1 MLPQAAVSRIVG
13 IGYASTYSPN
23 FETVHAS
30 HANIQHNSE
39 SRCPLLTTIKRRLHY
54 GWVIFLLTFSNLT
67 VEGGSKNVQSVFL
80 VALRDHF
87 RSSVALTA
95 AIFSA
100 SGLFGAFIAPLLG
113 IVLDR
118 YGPRVLFPIAGC
130 FILVGWLTSSMA
142 SEVWQ
147 LFFFY
152 SVVATVGQV
161 GISSF
166 SATATLA
173 PWFPRTRG
181 VALGMADAGN
191 PAGQA
196 IVVPLAQ
203 VIVSTLG
210 WQWAFRIFGV
220 AFFLL
225 VAVPNLLFQKRPPER
240 WGETADEDGG
250 VGELAGVQAAPANSP
265 TRTEA
270 PAPTPVSEVLREPAV
285 WLLLGARAVNSVGN
299 HMIMVHILAFLFLAG
314 YGKIEAALAI
324 GIAGMLGI
332 GGRPLTGLLSDLI
345 GREIVYTIGMTMSVA
360 AVVMVL
366 FFSAG
371 GAWWVLVTFV
381 ALNGLSD
388 GISGLLIGA
397 KAADLYPPRMLG
409 RVMGMMEVGRGIGI
423 GLGPI
428 LAGVLFDFQGDYF
441 WAFLISAALTTAS
454 VFLMWAVRLTGRGQT
469 RHAGQVVEEK

>member
-1 MLPQAAVSRIVG
+1 MLTA
-13 IGYASTYSPN
+13 
-23 FETVHAS
+23 
-30 HANIQHNSE
+30 
-39 SRCPLLTTIKRRLHY
+39 LKRRIHY

-95 AIFSA
+95 AVFSA
-100 SGLFGAFIAPLLG
+100 SGLFGAFVAPLLG

-130 FILVGWLTSSMA
+130 FILVGWLASSMVN
-142 SEVWQ
+142 EVWQ
-147 LFFFY
+147 LFIVY
-152 SVVATVGQV
+152 SVIATVGQV

-173 PWFPRTRG
+173 PWFPRSRG

-203 VIVSTLG
+203 LIVSTIG

-225 VAVPNLLFQKRPPER
+225 VVIPNLLLQKRPPEG
-240 WGETADEDGG
+240 WGERDGAEDSALETAVVPFTPVESP
-250 VGELAGVQAAPANSP
+250 APAETS
-265 TRTEA
+265 TQ
-270 PAPTPVSEVLREPAV
+270 TPLGEVLREPAV

-314 YGKIEAALAI
+314 YGEIQAALAI

-332 GGRPLTGLLSDLI
+332 GGRPLTGLLSDKI
-345 GREIVYTIGMTMSVA
+345 GREPVYTAGMAMSVA
-360 AVVMVL
+360 AVVLVL

-371 GAWWVLVTFV
+371 GTWWVLVTFV

-397 KAADLYPPRMLG
+397 RAADLYPPRMLG

-428 LAGVLFDFQGDYF
+428 LAGLLFDLQGDYF
-441 WAFLISAALTTAS
+441 QAFLISAGLTTAS
-454 VFLMWAVRLTGRGQT
+454 VFLMWAVRLTNRSRG
-469 RHAGQVVEEK
+469 AVAW

>member
-1 MLPQAAVSRIVG
+1 MLS
-13 IGYASTYSPN
+13 
-23 FETVHAS
+23 
-30 HANIQHNSE
+30 
-39 SRCPLLTTIKRRLHY
+39 
-54 GWVIFLLTFSNLT
+54 FSNLT

-87 RSSVALTA
+87 RTSVALTA
-95 AIFSA
+95 AVFSA
-100 SGLFGAFIAPLLG
+100 SGLFGAFVAPLLG
-113 IVLDR
+113 VVLDR
-118 YGPRVLFPIAGC
+118 FGPRVLFPIAGC
-130 FILVGWLTSSMA
+130 FILVGWLASSMA
-142 SEVWQ
+142 SELWQ

-152 SVVATVGQV
+152 SVIATVGQV

-173 PWFPRTRG
+173 PWFPRTKG

-203 VIVSTLG
+203 LIVSTIG

-220 AFFLL
+220 AFFIL
-225 VAVPNLLFQKRPPER
+225 VAIPNLLLQKRPPEG
-240 WGETADEDGG
+240 WGETGNTGDGPARG
-250 VGELAGVQAAPANSP
+250 AAVP
-265 TRTEA
+265 TILEKPPEEKPPYPGDT
-270 PAPTPVSEVLREPAV
+270 PAPSPVDEVLREPAV

-299 HMIMVHILAFLFLAG
+299 HMTMVHILAFLFLAG
-314 YGKIEAALAI
+314 YGEIQAALAI
-324 GIAGMLGI
+324 GIAGLLGI
-332 GGRPLTGLLSDLI
+332 GGRPATGLMSDII
-345 GREIVYTIGMTMSVA
+345 GREIVYSIGMTMSVTA
-360 AVVMVL
+360 IILVL
-366 FFSAG
+366 FLG
-371 GAWWVLVTFV
+371 GGGTWWVLVTFV

-428 LAGVLFDFQGDYF
+428 LAGLLFDLEGDYF
-441 WAFLISAALTTAS
+441 WAFLISAGLTTAS
-454 VFLMWAVRLTGRGQT
+454 VFFMWGVRLTARDRRRQT
-469 RHAGQVVEEK
+469 G

>member
-1 MLPQAAVSRIVG
+1 M
-13 IGYASTYSPN
+13 
-23 FETVHAS
+23 
-30 HANIQHNSE
+30 
-39 SRCPLLTTIKRRLHY
+39 LTTIKRRVHY
-54 GWVIFLLTFSNLT
+54 GWVVFLLTFSNLT

-113 IVLDR
+113 MILDR
-118 YGPRVLFPIAGC
+118 FGPRALFPMAAC
-130 FILVGWLTSSMA
+130 FILVGWLASSMA

-181 VALGMADAGN
+181 VALGLADAGN

-203 VIVSTLG
+203 LIVSTLG

-220 AFFLL
+220 AFFVL

-240 WGETADEDGG
+240 WGETADA
-250 VGELAGVQAAPANSP
+250 VGSAREETVVPVAPSETAAS
-265 TRTEA
+265 
-270 PAPTPVSEVLREPAV
+270 TPVGEVLREPAV

-299 HMIMVHILAFLFLAG
+299 HMIMVHILAYLFLAG
-314 YGKIEAALAI
+314 YGEIQAALAI
-324 GIAGMLGI
+324 GIAGLLGI
-332 GGRPLTGLLSDLI
+332 GGRPATGLLSDMI
-345 GREIVYTIGMTMSVA
+345 GREIVYSIGMTMSVA
-360 AVVMVL
+360 AVILVL
-366 FFSAG
+366 LFGEG
-371 GAWWVLVTFV
+371 GTWWVLIIFV
-381 ALNGLSD
+381 GLNGLSD

-397 KAADLYPPRMLG
+397 KAADLYPARMLG

-428 LAGVLFDFQGDYF
+428 LAGILFDLLGDYF
-441 WAFLISAALTTAS
+441 LAFLISAALTTIS
-454 VFLMWAVRLTGRGQT
+454 VFLMWTVRLTARNRGLT
-469 RHAGQVVEEK
+469 PATSGG

>member
-1 MLPQAAVSRIVG
+1 MLTAV
-13 IGYASTYSPN
+13 
-23 FETVHAS
+23 
-30 HANIQHNSE
+30 
-39 SRCPLLTTIKRRLHY
+39 KRRLHY

-95 AIFSA
+95 AVFSA

-113 IVLDR
+113 VILDR
-118 YGPRVLFPIAGC
+118 FGPKVLFPVAGC
-130 FILVGWLTSSMA
+130 FILVGWLASSMV

-147 LFFFY
+147 LFIFY
-152 SVVATVGQV
+152 SVIATVGQV

-173 PWFPRTRG
+173 PWFPRSRG

-196 IVVPLAQ
+196 VVVPLAQ
-203 VIVSTLG
+203 LIVSTLG

-220 AFFLL
+220 VFFLL
-225 VAVPNLLFQKRPPER
+225 VVIPNLLFQRRAPENWDNR
-240 WGETADEDGG
+240 VTTGTEGEDLP
-250 VGELAGVQAAPANSP
+250 VVAAASP
-265 TRTEA
+265 ETVE
-270 PAPTPVSEVLREPAV
+270 TPVQSSIGEVLREPAV

-299 HMIMVHILAFLFLAG
+299 HMTMVHILAFLFLAG
-314 YGKIEAALAI
+314 YGEIQAALAI
-324 GIAGMLGI
+324 GIAGLLGI
-332 GGRPLTGLLSDLI
+332 GGRPATGLLSDII

-360 AVVMVL
+360 AVILVL
-366 FFSAG
+366 FLGAG
-371 GAWWVLVTFV
+371 GAWWVLVVFV

-397 KAADLYPPRMLG
+397 KAADLYPPQMLG
-409 RVMGMMEVGRGIGI
+409 KVMGMMEVGRGIGI

-428 LAGVLFDFQGDYF
+428 LAGLLFDLQGDYF
-441 WAFLISAALTTAS
+441 LAFLISAGMTTAS
-454 VFLMWAVRLTGRGQT
+454 VFLMWGVRFTVRS
-469 RHAGQVVEEK
+469 RNSASK

>member
-1 MLPQAAVSRIVG
+1 MLTAV
-13 IGYASTYSPN
+13 
-23 FETVHAS
+23 
-30 HANIQHNSE
+30 
-39 SRCPLLTTIKRRLHY
+39 KRRLHY
-54 GWVIFLLTFSNLT
+54 GWVIFLLTFLNLT

-95 AIFSA
+95 AVFSA
-100 SGLFGAFIAPLLG
+100 SGLFGAFVAPLLG
-113 IVLDR
+113 IILDR

-130 FILVGWLTSSMA
+130 FILVGWLASSFV

-147 LFFFY
+147 LFIVY
-152 SVVATVGQV
+152 SVIATVGQV

-173 PWFPRTRG
+173 PWFPRSRG

-203 VIVSTLG
+203 LIVSTLG

-220 AFFLL
+220 VFFVL
-225 VAVPNLLFQKRPPER
+225 VVVPNLLFQKRAPEDWDR
-240 WGETADEDGG
+240 RGNAGG
-250 VGELAGVQAAPANSP
+250 ASSEREELPVAPAAPP
-265 TRTEA
+265 TAVE
-270 PAPTPVSEVLREPAV
+270 TPVQSPIGEVLREPAV

-299 HMIMVHILAFLFLAG
+299 HMTMVHILAFLFLAG
-314 YGKIEAALAI
+314 YGEIQAALAI
-324 GIAGMLGI
+324 GIAGLLGI
-332 GGRPLTGLLSDLI
+332 GGRPATGLLSDII
-345 GREIVYTIGMTMSVA
+345 GREIVYTLGMTMSVA
-360 AVVMVL
+360 AVMLVL
-366 FFSAG
+366 FLGAG
-371 GAWWVLVTFV
+371 DAWWVLVAFV

-397 KAADLYPPRMLG
+397 KSADLYPPRMLG
-409 RVMGMMEVGRGIGI
+409 KVMGMMEVGRGIGI

-428 LAGVLFDFQGDYF
+428 LAGLLFDLLGDYF
-441 WAFLISAALTTAS
+441 LAFLISAGLTTAS
-454 VFLMWAVRLTGRGQT
+454 VFLMWGVRLTARDRQ
-469 RHAGQVVEEK
+469 RSLQ

>member
-1 MLPQAAVSRIVG
+1 M
-13 IGYASTYSPN
+13 
-23 FETVHAS
+23 
-30 HANIQHNSE
+30 
-39 SRCPLLTTIKRRLHY
+39 LTTIKRRLHY

-87 RSSVALTA
+87 RSSVAFTA
-95 AIFSA
+95 SIFSA
-100 SGLFGAFIAPLLG
+100 SGLFGAFIAPVLG
-113 IVLDR
+113 AILDR

-130 FILVGWLTSSMA
+130 FILVGWLASSMV

-147 LFFFY
+147 LFIFY

-173 PWFPRTRG
+173 PWFPRSRG

-203 VIVSTLG
+203 LIVSTLG

-220 AFFLL
+220 IFFIL
-225 VAVPNLLFQKRPPER
+225 VAVPNLLFQKRAPENWDNR
-240 WGETADEDGG
+240 AAAGPESAEGQELPVVAAAAPVAVEG
-250 VGELAGVQAAPANSP
+250 PVQSSVGEVI
-265 TRTEA
+265 
-270 PAPTPVSEVLREPAV
+270 REPAV

-299 HMIMVHILAFLFLAG
+299 HMTMVHILAFLFLAG
-314 YGKIEAALAI
+314 YGEIQAALAI
-324 GIAGMLGI
+324 GIAGLLGI
-332 GGRPLTGLLSDLI
+332 GGRPATGLLSDII
-345 GREIVYTIGMTMSVA
+345 GREIVYTIGMAMSVA
-360 AVVMVL
+360 AVILVL
-366 FFSAG
+366 FLSAG

-381 ALNGLSD
+381 ALNGFSD

-409 RVMGMMEVGRGIGI
+409 KVMGMMEVGRGIGI

-428 LAGVLFDFQGDYF
+428 LAGLLFDLQGDYF
-441 WAFLISAALTTAS
+441 LAFLISAGLTTAS
-454 VFLMWAVRLTGRGQT
+454 VFLMWGVRLTARSRNQ
-469 RHAGQVVEEK
+469 RAEQN

>member
-1 MLPQAAVSRIVG
+1 ML
-13 IGYASTYSPN
+13 
-23 FETVHAS
+23 
-30 HANIQHNSE
+30 NSV
-39 SRCPLLTTIKRRLHY
+39 KRRIHY
-54 GWVIFLLTFSNLT
+54 GWVIFLLSFSNLT

-95 AIFSA
+95 SIFSA
-100 SGLFGAFIAPLLG
+100 SGLFGAFIAPILG
-113 IVLDR
+113 MVLDR
-118 YGPRVLFPIAGC
+118 FGPRVMFPIAGC
-130 FILVGWLTSSMA
+130 FILVGWLASSMV
-142 SEVWQ
+142 SHVWQ
-147 LFFFY
+147 LFIFY

-220 AFFLL
+220 VFFLL
-225 VAVPNLLFQKRPPER
+225 VVIPNLLFQKRPPDSWKEGNVTAPDSTAEDESSNR
-240 WGETADEDGG
+240 PAETGAKDASSFG
-250 VGELAGVQAAPANSP
+250 SP
-265 TRTEA
+265 LG
-270 PAPTPVSEVLREPAV
+270 EVLREPAV
-285 WLLLGARAVNSVGN
+285 WLLLSARAVNSVGN

-314 YGKIEAALAI
+314 YGEIQAALAI
-324 GIAGMLGI
+324 GIAGLLGI
-332 GGRPLTGLLSDLI
+332 GGRPATGLLSDMI
-345 GREIVYTIGMTMSVA
+345 GRDVVYTIGMAMSVT
-360 AVVMVL
+360 AVILVI

-371 GAWWVLVTFV
+371 GAWWVLVSFV
-381 ALNGLSD
+381 ALNGFSD

-397 KAADLYPPRMLG
+397 RVADLYPPRMLG
-409 RVMGMMEVGRGIGI
+409 RAMGMMEVGRGIGI
-423 GLGPI
+423 GIGPI
-428 LAGVLFDFQGDYF
+428 LAGILFDWQGDYF
-441 WAFLISAALTTAS
+441 MAFLISALLTTAS
-454 VFLMWAVRLTGRGQT
+454 VFLMWAVRLTNRSRNLASQDNT
-469 RHAGQVVEEK
+469 AAPV

>member
-1 MLPQAAVSRIVG
+1 MLTAV
-13 IGYASTYSPN
+13 
-23 FETVHAS
+23 
-30 HANIQHNSE
+30 
-39 SRCPLLTTIKRRLHY
+39 KRRLHY
-54 GWVIFLLTFSNLT
+54 GWVIFALTFSNLT

-95 AIFSA
+95 AVFSA
-100 SGLFGAFIAPLLG
+100 SGLFGALIAPFLG
-113 IVLDR
+113 LFLDR
-118 YGPRVLFPIAGC
+118 FGPRALFPLAGC
-130 FILVGWLTSSMA
+130 FILVGWLASSMA
-142 SEVWQ
+142 SDIWQ
-147 LFFFY
+147 LFIFY

-173 PWFPRTRG
+173 PWFPRSRG

-220 AFFLL
+220 AFF
-225 VAVPNLLFQKRPPER
+225 VVVVVPNLLFQRRPPESGQR
-240 WGETADEDGG
+240 EAVAIPDTAE
-250 VGELAGVQAAPANSP
+250 EAGAPNVLSENRPEHEGTFRAS
-265 TRTEA
+265 
-270 PAPTPVSEVLREPAV
+270 VSEVLREPAV
-285 WLLLGARAVNSVGN
+285 WLLLGARAVNSIGN

-314 YGKIEAALAI
+314 YGEIQAALAI
-324 GIAGMLGI
+324 GIAGLLGI
-332 GGRPLTGLLSDLI
+332 GGRPATGLLSDI
-345 GREIVYTIGMTMSVA
+345 FGREIVYTIGMAMSIT
-360 AVVMVL
+360 AVVLVL

-371 GAWWVLVTFV
+371 GAWWVLVFFV

-409 RVMGMMEVGRGIGI
+409 SVMGMMELGRGIGI
-423 GLGPI
+423 GVGPI
-428 LAGVLFDFQGDYF
+428 LAGVLFDLHGDYF
-441 WAFLISAALTTAS
+441 LAFLISAVLTTAS
-454 VFLMWAVRLTGRGQT
+454 IILMWGVRLTSRNQY
-469 RHAGQVVEEK
+469 RHTG

>member
-1 MLPQAAVSRIVG
+1 MSYYPKMLKI
-13 IGYASTYSPN
+13 
-23 FETVHAS
+23 
-30 HANIQHNSE
+30 
-39 SRCPLLTTIKRRLHY
+39 RCVLLTAVKRRLHY
-54 GWVIFLLTFSNLT
+54 GWVIFLLSFSNLT

-87 RSSVALTA
+87 RTSVALTA
-95 AIFSA
+95 AVFSA

-118 YGPRVLFPIAGC
+118 FGPRALFPIAGC
-130 FILVGWLTSSMA
+130 FILVGWLASSMV

-147 LFFFY
+147 LFIFY
-152 SVVATVGQV
+152 SVIATVGQV

-181 VALGMADAGN
+181 VALGLADAGN

-203 VIVSTLG
+203 LIVSTIG

-225 VAVPNLLFQKRPPER
+225 VAIPNLLFQKRPPER
-240 WGETADEDGG
+240 WGEPDNSGAIETRPEPANASAASTAP
-250 VGELAGVQAAPANSP
+250 VAPANPASREE
-265 TRTEA
+265 T
-270 PAPTPVSEVLREPAV
+270 PAPSPVGEVLREPAV
-285 WLLLGARAVNSVGN
+285 WLLLSARAVNSVGN
-299 HMIMVHILAFLFLAG
+299 HMTMVHILAFLFLAG
-314 YGKIEAALAI
+314 YGEIQAALAI
-324 GIAGMLGI
+324 GIAGLLGI
-332 GGRPLTGLLSDLI
+332 GGRPATGLLSDFI

-360 AVVMVL
+360 AVVLVL
-366 FFSAG
+366 FLSEG
-371 GAWWVLVTFV
+371 GTWWVLVAFV
-381 ALNGLSD
+381 AMNGLSD

-409 RVMGMMEVGRGIGI
+409 KVMGMMEVGRGIGI

-428 LAGVLFDFQGDYF
+428 LAGLLFDLQGDYF
-441 WAFLISAALTTAS
+441 WAFLISAGLTTAS
-454 VFLMWAVRLTGRGQT
+454 VFLMWGVRLTARN
-469 RHAGQVVEEK
+469 RNRRAD

>member
-1 MLPQAAVSRIVG
+1 
-13 IGYASTYSPN
+13 
-23 FETVHAS
+23 
-30 HANIQHNSE
+30 
-39 SRCPLLTTIKRRLHY
+39 LLTAVKRRLHY

-95 AIFSA
+95 AVFSA

-113 IVLDR
+113 VVLDR
-118 YGPRVLFPIAGC
+118 FGPRVLFPIAGC
-130 FILVGWLTSSMA
+130 FILAGWLASSMV

-147 LFFFY
+147 LFIFY

-173 PWFPRTRG
+173 PWFPRSRG

-203 VIVSTLG
+203 LIVSTLG

-220 AFFLL
+220 AFFILIAL
-225 VAVPNLLFQKRPPER
+225 PNLLFQKRPPEG
-240 WGETADEDGG
+240 WGETGGDDAALEAPVVPVGPAD
-250 VGELAGVQAAPANSP
+250 
-265 TRTEA
+265 A
-270 PAPTPVSEVLREPAV
+270 PAPVETPYRSPVREVLREPAV
-285 WLLLGARAVNSVGN
+285 WLLLSARAVNSVGN

-314 YGKIEAALAI
+314 YGKIEAALAV

-332 GGRPLTGLLSDLI
+332 GGRPATGLLSDLI

-360 AVVMVL
+360 AVVLVL

-371 GAWWVLVTFV
+371 GAWWVLVIFV

-397 KAADLYPPRMLG
+397 KAADLYPSRMLG
-409 RVMGMMEVGRGIGI
+409 TVMGKSGRERMAALDIGVTPDGWLDGPGIDAAFRFPPRFFDEVPDIGI
-423 GLGPI
+423 NRLGSHTVFNYHQE
-428 LAGVLFDFQGDYF
+428 AWESRQG
-441 WAFLISAALTTAS
+441 AFHVPGPPAPESDASARRPRSGT
-454 VFLMWAVRLTGRGQT
+454 
-469 RHAGQVVEEK
+469 

>member
-1 MLPQAAVSRIVG
+1 MQGNPATG
-13 IGYASTYSPN
+13 KC
-23 FETVHAS
+23 HALLRR
-30 HANIQHNSE
+30 NSE
-39 SRCPLLTTIKRRLHY
+39 IRCILLTAFKRRLHY

-87 RSSVALTA
+87 SSSVALTA
-95 AIFSA
+95 AVFSA
-100 SGLFGAFIAPLLG
+100 SGLFGAFVAPLLG
-113 IVLDR
+113 IILDR

-130 FILVGWLTSSMA
+130 FILVGWLASSMV

-147 LFFFY
+147 LFIFY

-173 PWFPRTRG
+173 PWFPRSRG

-203 VIVSTLG
+203 LIVSTLG

-220 AFFLL
+220 VFFLL
-225 VAVPNLLFQKRPPER
+225 VVIPNLLFQKRAPENWDGR
-240 WGETADEDGG
+240 NDAGAEEEDLP
-250 VGELAGVQAAPANSP
+250 VAAAAAPVAV
-265 TRTEA
+265 E
-270 PAPTPVSEVLREPAV
+270 TPVQSSVGEVLREPAV

-314 YGKIEAALAI
+314 YGEIQAALAI

-332 GGRPLTGLLSDLI
+332 GGRPATGLLSDII
-345 GREIVYTIGMTMSVA
+345 GREIVYTIGMSMSVA
-360 AVVMVL
+360 AVVLVL
-366 FFSAG
+366 FLSAG

-409 RVMGMMEVGRGIGI
+409 KVMGMMEVGRGIGI

-428 LAGVLFDFQGDYF
+428 LAGLLFDLQGDYF
-441 WAFLISAALTTAS
+441 LAFLISAGLTTAS
-454 VFLMWAVRLTGRGQT
+454 VFLMWGVRLTARSRSQ
-469 RHAGQVVEEK
+469 RAGQN

>member
-1 MLPQAAVSRIVG
+1 MLTAV
-13 IGYASTYSPN
+13 
-23 FETVHAS
+23 
-30 HANIQHNSE
+30 
-39 SRCPLLTTIKRRLHY
+39 KRRVHY
-54 GWVIFLLTFSNLT
+54 GWVIFALTFTNLT

-80 VALRDHF
+80 VALRDYF

-95 AIFSA
+95 AVFSA

-113 IVLDR
+113 MFLDR
-118 YGPRVLFPIAGC
+118 FGPRALFPLAGC
-130 FILVGWLTSSMA
+130 FILVGWLASSFV

-147 LFFFY
+147 LFIFY

-173 PWFPRTRG
+173 PWFPRSRG

-220 AFFLL
+220 AFFL
-225 VAVPNLLFQKRPPER
+225 VVVIPNLLLQKRPPDGER
-240 WGETADEDGG
+240 
-250 VGELAGVQAAPANSP
+250 VNVAA
-265 TRTEA
+265 
-270 PAPTPVSEVLREPAV
+270 TPVVAAGPGDPGPLAEPEIESETPPRSSVGEVLREPAV
-285 WLLLGARAVNSVGN
+285 WLLLSARAVNSVGN

-314 YGKIEAALAI
+314 YGEIRAALAI
-324 GIAGMLGI
+324 GIAGLLGI
-332 GGRPLTGLLSDLI
+332 GGRPATGLLSDMI
-345 GREIVYTIGMTMSVA
+345 GREIVYAIGMTMSVA

-366 FFSAG
+366 FFSDG
-371 GAWWVLVTFV
+371 GVWWVLVLFV
-381 ALNGLSD
+381 GLNGLSD

-397 KAADLYPPRMLG
+397 KAADLYPTRMLG
-409 RVMGMMEVGRGIGI
+409 TVMGMMEVGRGIGI

-428 LAGVLFDFQGDYF
+428 LAGLLFDLQGDYF
-441 WAFLISAALTTAS
+441 LAFLISAGLTTAS
-454 VFLMWAVRLTGRGQT
+454 VFLMWAVRTTSRSRNQISS
-469 RHAGQVVEEK
+469 

>member
-1 MLPQAAVSRIVG
+1 MLTAV
-13 IGYASTYSPN
+13 
-23 FETVHAS
+23 
-30 HANIQHNSE
+30 
-39 SRCPLLTTIKRRLHY
+39 KRRLHY
-54 GWVIFLLTFSNLT
+54 GWVIFLLSFSNLT

-87 RSSVALTA
+87 HTRVAWTA
-95 AIFSA
+95 AVFSL
-100 SGLFGAFIAPLLG
+100 SGLIGAVIAPLLG
-113 IVLDR
+113 IILDR
-118 YGPRVLFPIAGC
+118 FGPRVLFPIAGC
-130 FILVGWLTSSMA
+130 FILVGWLASSMA
-142 SEVWQ
+142 DNLLQ
-147 LFFFY
+147 LFIFY
-152 SVVATVGQV
+152 SVIATIGQV

-173 PWFPRTRG
+173 PWFPRSRG

-203 VIVSTLG
+203 LIVSTMG

-220 AFFLL
+220 AFFVLI
-225 VAVPNLLFQKRPPER
+225 VVPNLLFQKRPPSGGQDNSVPIPEAV
-240 WGETADEDGG
+240 EEIDEPNA
-250 VGELAGVQAAPANSP
+250 LAENAPEHKVTILDS
-265 TRTEA
+265 
-270 PAPTPVSEVLREPAV
+270 VVEVLSEPAV

-314 YGKIEAALAI
+314 YGEIQAALAI
-324 GIAGMLGI
+324 GIAGLLGI
-332 GGRPLTGLLSDLI
+332 GGRPATGLLSDII

-360 AVVMVL
+360 AVVLVL
-366 FFSAG
+366 FLSGG
-371 GAWWVLVTFV
+371 GAAWVLVTFV

-409 RVMGMMEVGRGIGI
+409 KVMGMMEVGRGIGI

-428 LAGVLFDFQGDYF
+428 LAGLLFDLQGDYF
-441 WAFLISAALTTAS
+441 LAFLISAVLTTSS
-454 VFLMWAVRLTGRGQT
+454 VFLMWGVRLTARDHY
-469 RHAGQVVEEK
+469 RHAG

>member
-1 MLPQAAVSRIVG
+1 MLTAV
-13 IGYASTYSPN
+13 
-23 FETVHAS
+23 
-30 HANIQHNSE
+30 
-39 SRCPLLTTIKRRLHY
+39 KRRLHY

-87 RSSVALTA
+87 RTSVALTA
-95 AIFSA
+95 AVFSA

-118 YGPRVLFPIAGC
+118 FGPRVLFPIAGC
-130 FILVGWLTSSMA
+130 FILVGWLASSMV

-147 LFFFY
+147 LFIFY
-152 SVVATVGQV
+152 SVIATVGQV

-173 PWFPRTRG
+173 PWFPRSRG

-196 IVVPLAQ
+196 VVVPLAQ
-203 VIVSTLG
+203 LIVSTLG

-220 AFFLL
+220 VFFVL
-225 VAVPNLLFQKRPPER
+225 VVVPNLLFQKRAPENWDKR
-240 WGETADEDGG
+240 DSAGGESTVSEDLP
-250 VGELAGVQAAPANSP
+250 V
-265 TRTEA
+265 
-270 PAPTPVSEVLREPAV
+270 APTAASPAVEEPNQSSLGEVLREPAV

-299 HMIMVHILAFLFLAG
+299 HMTMVHILAFLFLAG
-314 YGKIEAALAI
+314 YGEIQAALAI
-324 GIAGMLGI
+324 GIAGLLGI
-332 GGRPLTGLLSDLI
+332 GGRPATGLLSDLI

-360 AVVMVL
+360 AVVLVL
-366 FFSAG
+366 FLSAG
-371 GAWWVLVTFV
+371 GAWWVLVVFV

-388 GISGLLIGA
+388 GISGLLVGA

-409 RVMGMMEVGRGIGI
+409 KVMGMMEVGRGIGI

-428 LAGVLFDFQGDYF
+428 LAGLLFDLQGDYF
-441 WAFLISAALTTAS
+441 LAFLISAGLTTAS
-454 VFLMWAVRLTGRGQT
+454 VFLMWGVRLTARNRQS
-469 RHAGQVVEEK
+469 RAR

>member
-1 MLPQAAVSRIVG
+1 MLTAV
-13 IGYASTYSPN
+13 
-23 FETVHAS
+23 
-30 HANIQHNSE
+30 
-39 SRCPLLTTIKRRLHY
+39 KRRLHY
-54 GWVIFLLTFSNLT
+54 GWVIFLLSFSNLT

-87 RSSVALTA
+87 QSSVALTA
-95 AIFSA
+95 AVFSA
-100 SGLFGAFIAPLLG
+100 SGLFGAFVAPLLG
-113 IVLDR
+113 VVLDR
-118 YGPRVLFPIAGC
+118 FGPRVLFPIAGC
-130 FILVGWLTSSMA
+130 FILVGWLASSMV

-147 LFFFY
+147 LFIFY
-152 SVVATVGQV
+152 SVIATVGQV

-203 VIVSTLG
+203 LIVSTIG

-220 AFFLL
+220 IFFIL
-225 VAVPNLLFQKRPPER
+225 VVIPNLLFQKRPPEG
-240 WGETADEDGG
+240 WGETNDADDADDGA
-250 VGELAGVQAAPANSP
+250 GEAAGAPGAPADSSSP
-265 TRTEA
+265 AEA
-270 PAPTPVSEVLREPAV
+270 PARSSVGEVLREPAV
-285 WLLLGARAVNSVGN
+285 WLLLSARAVNSVGN
-299 HMIMVHILAFLFLAG
+299 HMTMVHILAFLFLAG
-314 YGKIEAALAI
+314 YGEIQAALAI
-324 GIAGMLGI
+324 GIAGLLGI
-332 GGRPLTGLLSDLI
+332 GGRPLTGLLSDII
-345 GREIVYTIGMTMSVA
+345 GREIVYTVGMTMSVA
-360 AVVMVL
+360 AVVLVL
-366 FFSAG
+366 FLSAG

-409 RVMGMMEVGRGIGI
+409 TVMGMMEVGRGIGI

-428 LAGVLFDFQGDYF
+428 LAGLLFDLQGSYF
-441 WAFLISAALTTAS
+441 WAFLISAGLTTGS
-454 VFLMWAVRLTGRGQT
+454 VFLMWGVRLTARSRN
-469 RHAGQVVEEK
+469 RHTG

>member
-1 MLPQAAVSRIVG
+1 MLAAV
-13 IGYASTYSPN
+13 
-23 FETVHAS
+23 
-30 HANIQHNSE
+30 
-39 SRCPLLTTIKRRLHY
+39 KRRLHY
-54 GWVIFLLTFSNLT
+54 GWVIFALTFSNLT

-95 AIFSA
+95 AVFSA
-100 SGLFGAFIAPLLG
+100 SGLFGAFVAPLLG

-118 YGPRVLFPIAGC
+118 FGPRVMFPIAGC
-130 FILVGWLTSSMA
+130 FILVGWLASSFV

-147 LFFFY
+147 LFIFY

-203 VIVSTLG
+203 LIVSTLG

-220 AFFLL
+220 VFFFL
-225 VAVPNLLFQKRPPER
+225 VAIPNMLFQKRPPEGWR
-240 WGETADEDGG
+240 EREQVTAGAPETAG
-250 VGELAGVQAAPANSP
+250 VPVVPAESE
-265 TRTEA
+265 RHAEML
-270 PAPTPVSEVLREPAV
+270 SSSSLGEVLREPAV

-314 YGKIEAALAI
+314 YGEIQAALAI
-324 GIAGMLGI
+324 GIAGLLGI
-332 GGRPLTGLLSDLI
+332 GGRPATGLLSDMI
-345 GREIVYTIGMTMSVA
+345 GREVVYTIGMTMTVA
-360 AVVMVL
+360 AVILVV

-371 GAWWVLVTFV
+371 GAGWVLVIFV

-441 WAFLISAALTTAS
+441 LAFLISAGLTTLS
-454 VFLMWAVRLTGRGQT
+454 VFFMWAVRITSRDRNRVSQ
-469 RHAGQVVEEK
+469 